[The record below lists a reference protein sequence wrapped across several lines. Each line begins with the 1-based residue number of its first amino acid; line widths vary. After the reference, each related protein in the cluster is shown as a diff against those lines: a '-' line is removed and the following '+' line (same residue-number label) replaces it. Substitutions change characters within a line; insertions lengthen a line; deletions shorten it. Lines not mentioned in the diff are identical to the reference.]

1 MTHPP
6 APPAPRPDSLP
17 AAFDLTETADRARG
31 YAHQARAHSTRRSY
45 AIAWRDFCQWCADRG
60 LAPLPAAPE
69 TVGLYLAD
77 QAATHRPATLRLRLV
92 AIGQAHRLQGHSLDP
107 RHPAVREVWAGIR
120 RTHGTAPRQSTAA
133 TSEVLRDALRALAQQ
148 PGLRPLRDRA
158 LLLVGFAAALRRSEL
173 VALDAA
179 DFRPVPEGVVLTL
192 RRSKTD
198 PDGAGTKVAL
208 PHGQHALT
216 CPVRTL
222 TAWRDAAGLSDGAV
236 FVSVTKG
243 GRATTTRL
251 SDRDVARVVKAAVA
265 AAGYDPTGYAGH
277 SLRAGFATSAARA
290 GVPEHAIMQQTRH
303 RSAAVLRGYVR
314 RGGLFR
320 DNAASKV
327 GL

>member
-1 MTHPP
+1 LAQRSEIPP
-6 APPAPRPDSLP
+6 ARLYLAD
-17 AAFDLTETADRARG
+17 TAERARG
-31 YAHQARAHSTRRSY
+31 YAHEARAPSTRRSY
-45 AIAWRDFCQWCADRG
+45 ATAWADFAGWCEARG

-69 TVGLYLAD
+69 TVGLFLAD
-77 QAATHRPATLRLRLV
+77 RAQTHRPASLRLRLV
-92 AIGQAHRLQGHSLDP
+92 AIGQAHRLQGHALDP

-120 RTHGTAPRQSTAA
+120 RQHGTAPRQTTAA
-133 TSEVLRDALRALAQQ
+133 TSEVLRDALRELARR

-173 VALDAA
+173 VALDLA
-179 DFRPVPEGVVLTL
+179 DLRPVPEGMVLTL

-198 PDGAGTKVAL
+198 QDGAGTEVAL
-208 PHGQHALT
+208 PHGQHART
-216 CPVRTL
+216 CPVRAL
-222 TAWRDAAGLSDGAV
+222 QAWREASGLRKGAV
-236 FVSVTKG
+236 FVSVTRG
-243 GRATTTRL
+243 GRATATRL

-265 AAGYDPTGYAGH
+265 AAGYDPAGFAGH

-290 GVPEHAIMQQTRH
+290 GVPEHAIMQHTRH

-314 RGGLFR
+314 RGSLFR